1 VTAKNAKLL
10 LYADGT
16 SYLIANPSPTE
27 FASKLNKILLM
38 LMNGSG
44 IICYV

>member
-1 VTAKNAKLL
+1 MNAKLVL
-10 LYADGT
+10 FADDT
-16 SYLIANPSPTE
+16 SLIITNPSPTE